1 MVQPGHQ
8 REIGYTQWDRA
19 DDNLAMAVPSS
30 PVRTTT
36 RPSAPR
42 RLSRRPV
49 GRAPQTSAGAK
60 SVPRRV
66 AILVYDGVT
75 LLDVAGPAEVFKA
88 ANRFGA
94 DYRIV
99 LLSPT
104 GEDVTSD
111 LGFTVAVDGAVHS
124 ERTPDTY
131 LVAGSDQFP
140 RTPVP
145 LALAEAARVPA
156 AGARR
161 VGSIC
166 TGAFI
171 LAAAGLLAGKRA
183 TTHWRAT
190 RELAARCPTCRV
202 EPDAIYVRDG
212 STYTSAGVTSGID
225 LALAM
230 VEEDHGPD
238 LTRDVA
244 RFLVVYMQRAGGQSQ
259 FSAPLQGPPPRS
271 PALRKVTDVV
281 TANPHG
287 DYSLGELAKH
297 LNVSTRHLTRLFHE
311 ELSTTPARYVENI
324 RFDMARALLDQGHTA
339 TEAAALAGFPSY
351 ESLRRVFVRKLS
363 ISPAA
368 YQRRFSTTRRANSG

>member
-1 MVQPGHQ
+1 
-8 REIGYTQWDRA
+8 
-19 DDNLAMAVPSS
+19 MAVPPSTA
-30 PVRTTT
+30 PVTA
-36 RPSAPR
+36 RPSQR
-42 RLSRRPV
+42 RPSRRPA
-49 GRAPQTSAGAK
+49 GLAPETFAGGAK

-75 LLDVAGPAEVFKA
+75 LLDVAGPAEVFQT

-104 GEDVTSD
+104 GEDVTSN
-111 LGFTVAVDGAVHS
+111 LGFGVSVDRAVSA
-124 ERTPDTY
+124 ELAPDTY
-131 LVAGSDQFP
+131 LVAGADRYP

-145 LALAEAARVPA
+145 RDLADAARVPA

-161 VGSIC
+161 VASIC

-171 LAAAGLLAGKRA
+171 LAAAGLLDGKRA
-183 TTHWRAT
+183 TTHWKVT
-190 RELAARCPTCRV
+190 GELATRCPTCRV

-212 STYTSAGVTSGID
+212 DTYTSAGVTSGID
-225 LALAM
+225 LALAL
-230 VEEDHGPD
+230 VEEDYGPD

-244 RFLVVYMQRAGGQSQ
+244 RALVVYMQRSGGQSQ

-271 PALRKVTDVV
+271 PALRNVADLV
-281 TANPHG
+281 TADPQKDH
-287 DYSLGELAKH
+287 SLGELAKH
-297 LNVSTRHLTRLFHE
+297 LNVSTRHLSRLFHE

-324 RFDMARALLDQGHTA
+324 RFDMARALLDQGHNA

-351 ESLRRVFVRKLS
+351 ESMRRVFARKLS

-368 YQRRFSTTRRANSG
+368 YQRRFSTARRTNS

>member
-1 MVQPGHQ
+1 
-8 REIGYTQWDRA
+8 
-19 DDNLAMAVPSS
+19 MAVP
-30 PVRTTT
+30 PPTVPATGPPTALR
-36 RPSAPR
+36 RPSRPSTA
-42 RLSRRPV
+42 LASGKIVGATSVSRC
-49 GRAPQTSAGAK
+49 
-60 SVPRRV
+60 V

-75 LLDVAGPAEVFKA
+75 LLDVVGPAEVFNV

-99 LLSPT
+99 LVSPT
-104 GEDVTSD
+104 GEDVMSN
-111 LGFTVAVDGAVHS
+111 LGFRVAVGGAVSS
-124 ERTPDTY
+124 ERAPDTY
-131 LVAGSDQFP
+131 LVAGSDGYP

-145 LALAEAARVPA
+145 GALAEAARVPA

-161 VGSIC
+161 IASIC

-183 TTHWRAT
+183 TTHWQVT

-225 LALAM
+225 LALAL

-244 RFLVVYMQRAGGQSQ
+244 RALVVYMQRSGGQSQ

-271 PALRKVTDVV
+271 PALRKVTDLV
-281 TANPHG
+281 TANPQG
-287 DYSLGELAKH
+287 DHSLGELAKH
-297 LNVSTRHLTRLFHE
+297 LNVSTRHLSRLFHE

-339 TEAAALAGFPSY
+339 TQAAALAGFPSY
-351 ESLRRVFVRKLS
+351 ESLRRVFARKLS

-368 YQRRFSTTRRANSG
+368 YQRRFSTARRANSG